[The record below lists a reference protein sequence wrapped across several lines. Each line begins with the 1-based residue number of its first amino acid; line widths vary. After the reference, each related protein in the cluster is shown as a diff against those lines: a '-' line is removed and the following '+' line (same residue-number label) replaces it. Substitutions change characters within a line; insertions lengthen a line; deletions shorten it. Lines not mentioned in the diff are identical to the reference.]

1 MSANAAV
8 TARRRSRG
16 RRKVSL
22 GLRDKLLGVA
32 AVVVAVA
39 VWQFIASK
47 WFTPAF
53 FPTPID
59 VGKQGWTLFRN
70 GDIYP
75 HIWASMRRILLGF
88 FLGSAIGAPIGLLM
102 GSIRPV
108 RAFLDPYVQ
117 FFRFIPSIAWLTPMV
132 IWFGIGETPKV
143 MIILYTTVF
152 MVVLNSAIGVTSVP
166 QNMIWASQSLGA
178 SQIQVFLRVIVPA
191 TIPYILAGMRLAM
204 GNSFTAVVAAEMVA
218 ANTGLGA
225 LIFTSRI
232 FFQTNTIFVVIVLL
246 GVLGY
251 ASDRAFRF
259 LINKFA
265 PQYAVMM

>member
-1 MSANAAV
+1 
-8 TARRRSRG
+8 
-16 RRKVSL
+16 
-22 GLRDKLLGVA
+22 
-32 AVVVAVA
+32 
-39 VWQFIASK
+39 
-47 WFTPAF
+47 
-53 FPTPID
+53 
-59 VGKQGWTLFRN
+59 
-70 GDIYP
+70 
-75 HIWASMRRILLGF
+75 
-88 FLGSAIGAPIGLLM
+88 
-102 GSIRPV
+102 
-108 RAFLDPYVQ
+108 VQ